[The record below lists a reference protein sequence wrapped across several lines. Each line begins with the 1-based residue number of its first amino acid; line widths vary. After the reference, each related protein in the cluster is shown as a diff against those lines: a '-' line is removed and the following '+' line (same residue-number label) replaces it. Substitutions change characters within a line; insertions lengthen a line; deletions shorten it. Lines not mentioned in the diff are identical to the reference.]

1 MQIGH
6 NYSYVISLS
15 SLPPI
20 SLSHPIWVIT
30 EHQAGLLVLYSNVS
44 SATLEKE
51 TIWVNNKEQAH
62 WIVL

>member
-6 NYSYVISLS
+6 NYSYVISLL

-51 TIWVNNKEQAH
+51 MATHSSIHAWKSL
-62 WIVL
+62 WT